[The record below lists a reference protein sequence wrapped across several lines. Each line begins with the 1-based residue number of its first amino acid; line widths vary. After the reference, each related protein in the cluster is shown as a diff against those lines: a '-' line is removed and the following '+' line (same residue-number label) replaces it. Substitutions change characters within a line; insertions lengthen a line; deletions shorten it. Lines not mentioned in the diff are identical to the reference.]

1 MDIAIIALVLTL
13 AAIILSVVLNI
24 YCTFKIIQISST
36 QLAGQVNELN
46 EAVGEAVSMV
56 VDLAPS
62 EPINP
67 LHGIIARI
75 MEAQLE
81 PKSSVKVL
89 QPKDDKGQF
98 TSDKL

>member
-1 MDIAIIALVLTL
+1 MDIATIGLVLTL
-13 AAIILSVVLNI
+13 IAIILSVVLNI
-24 YCTFKIIQISST
+24 YCTFKIIQISSS

-56 VDLAPS
+56 VEMAPS

-81 PKSSVKVL
+81 PKGSVKVL
-89 QPKDDKGQF
+89 QPKDAQGKF